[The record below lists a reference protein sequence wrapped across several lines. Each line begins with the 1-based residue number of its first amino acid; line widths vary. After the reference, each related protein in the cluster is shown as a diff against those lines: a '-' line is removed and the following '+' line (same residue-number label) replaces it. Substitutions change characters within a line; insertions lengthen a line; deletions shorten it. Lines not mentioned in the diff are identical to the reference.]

1 MIELIDLKKSNVEN
15 VSKLVYKSGDSPVME
30 VSIIRKGDGKDI
42 LCVPTQTNCKMGCKF
57 CHLTG
62 LDIPSTNLSA
72 DQIVELVV
80 ESFKISMPRNP
91 TLLVSYMGVGE
102 PLLNVNGVIESAKEL
117 RKLTNYKTIRFG
129 VSTLIPGSK
138 PFLQLIDGVVENDL
152 KCKLHWSLHSAQ
164 SSIRK
169 NLMPNALGIREGSAL
184 ALQYMERTK
193 QPVEVHYTLIN
204 GVNDSYRDIK
214 SLSSVL
220 DKRLVIKILR
230 FAPHKL
236 EPSLEESNVTA
247 LFKKSLES
255 EGFTVEVYS
264 PPGRDIGS
272 SCGQFILDQYT
283 K

>member
-1 MIELIDLKKSNVEN
+1 MELVDVLKSSVEN
-15 VSKLVYKSGDSPVME
+15 VSKLVYREGAKPVME
-30 VSIIRKGDGKDI
+30 VSLIRKGDGKDI

-62 LDIPSTNLSA
+62 LDVPAVNLSSE
-72 DQIVELVV
+72 QIVDLVK
-80 ESFKISMPRNP
+80 EALKFSEPQNP

-102 PLLNVNGVIESAKEL
+102 PLLNVDGVIDSAKEI
-117 RKLTNYKTIRFG
+117 RKLSNYKVVRFG

-138 PFLQLIDGVVENDL
+138 PFNYLIDKVVENDL
-152 KCKLHWSLHSAQ
+152 QCKLHWSLHSAQ
-164 SSIRK
+164 SSVRK
-169 NLMPNALGIREGSAL
+169 SLMPSAMGIREGSSL

-204 GVNDSYRDIK
+204 GVNDTLRDVK

-236 EPSLEESNVTA
+236 EPQLEESNVTS
-247 LFKKSLES
+247 LFKKSLEN

-272 SCGQFILDQYT
+272 SCGQFILDQYS

>member
-1 MIELIDLKKSNVEN
+1 
-15 VSKLVYKSGDSPVME
+15 ME